1 MRTNKTT
8 HTKQGL
14 LWAGL
19 VAFAL
24 SYLVFSTAGT
34 VQANIKKTVV
44 RTSVPISTSFIYG
57 GNMLSYE
64 EPVLAILR
72 RSLYDVDSYSI
83 ILFDADP
90 ATRTHSYL
98 VLKNIDGEIEEE
110 LTPEYTVSEA
120 FFNEHAEHVGMTIA
134 AKNEEGQYTD
144 IASPAGYYN
153 FVDNDDYG
161 QWEDGDDGGQVWQFN
176 ERHAFL
182 LVMLGYTHNLH
193 MKRQR
198 YSDYQR
204 HHRSG
209 KAYYGRSNNL
219 TSNDTYYGTRGRVSK
234 RFYSQ
239 NPVTKRQTFKER
251 VRERVQRSSVQNS
264 RVGRNGT
271 RVKSG
276 SRLNSSR
283 TGSSQRKSLSP
294 SRRTSR
300 GKSITPSKRN
310 SNGRKSLTPS
320 KRNSNGRKSITPS
333 KRTKRKQIGS
343 STRRSSS
350 SSRISKSNSRYNST
364 SSSRSRGGGYG
375 K

>member
-8 HTKQGL
+8 RTKQGL
-14 LWAGL
+14 LWVGL
-19 VAFAL
+19 VAFVL
-24 SYLVFSTAGT
+24 SYLVLNTAGT
-34 VQANIKKTVV
+34 VQANIKKTIVS
-44 RTSVPISTSFIYG
+44 TSVPINTSIAYG
-57 GNMLSYE
+57 NGMLSYE
-64 EPVLAILR
+64 EPVLTILR

-83 ILFDADP
+83 ILFDAN
-90 ATRTHSYL
+90 AETRTHSYL

-144 IASPAGYYN
+144 VASPAGYYN

-161 QWEDGDDGGQVWQFN
+161 QWEDGDDGSQVWQFN

-198 YSDYQR
+198 YVDYKR

-209 KAYYGRSNNL
+209 RAYYGRPTSL
-219 TSNDTYYGTRGRVSK
+219 SSNDTYYGTRGRVSK
-234 RFYSQ
+234 QFYSQ
-239 NPVTKRQTFKER
+239 NQITKRQSFRAR
-251 VRERVQRSSVQNS
+251 VRERVQRSSIQNS
-264 RVGRNGT
+264 RVGKSGT

-294 SRRTSR
+294 SRRASHR
-300 GKSITPSKRN
+300 KSITPSKRN
-310 SNGRKSLTPS
+310 SSGRKSITPS
-320 KRNSNGRKSITPS
+320 KRSSNGRKSITPS
-333 KRTKRKQIGS
+333 SRTKRKQINS
-343 STRRSSS
+343 STRRSS